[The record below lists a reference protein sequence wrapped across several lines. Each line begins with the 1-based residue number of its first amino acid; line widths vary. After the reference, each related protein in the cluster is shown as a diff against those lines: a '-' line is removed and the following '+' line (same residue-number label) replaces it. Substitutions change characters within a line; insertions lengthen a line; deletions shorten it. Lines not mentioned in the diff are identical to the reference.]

1 MKTLKDIEKKNNFKV
16 PEDYFDNME
25 KEVIKKIKS
34 GELIKKPSPFQVF
47 KPYLYMA
54 ASVILLAY
62 GIKTVLNISVN
73 KKSETIISKIEDFS
87 YTFDDMISELSYDE
101 LAFYEY
107 LNDEDNNYWAS
118 EELINDDEDLIY
130 LEDYLAQYY
139 LEYELE

>member
-73 KKSETIISKIEDFS
+73 KKSETIISKIEDSS

-139 LEYELE
+139 IEYELE